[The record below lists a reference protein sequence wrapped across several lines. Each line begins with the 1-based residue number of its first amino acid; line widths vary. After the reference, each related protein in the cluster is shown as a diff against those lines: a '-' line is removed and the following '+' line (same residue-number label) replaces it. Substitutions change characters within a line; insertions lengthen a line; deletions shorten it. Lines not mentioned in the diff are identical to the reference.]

1 MTSWYFLV
9 EKGKTIGPLEKEAV
23 DLAIKKGR
31 LGPFDLLYR
40 EGEEKWQPT
49 HKFEEFRHLF
59 QGRISATI
67 DDSWIVLQK
76 KSQGAKV
83 SYEQKGPYLSERVKE
98 LLQLGEIQYSDFIW
112 REGQKEWRRIST
124 LDFFNPPPVKW
135 KPAALLPQD
144 VELDEEVTSGQGIAI
159 EPVDLSAVTQMRSDL
174 DKQKPKEAVTEDLTQ
189 TLPPA
194 AESVTLPK
202 KVRIPKGLE
211 PKRSTPVEAPSEP
224 LVSTSR
230 GLGSLV
236 RWPYVFLIAG
246 FLILGGFIY
255 WHRVEISKLMGQP
268 IFQEAGPTKPKKVAP
283 TPAPPAAPEVPAAR
297 VESPPVPSQ
306 APSAAA
312 VQEAPK
318 PKVEIQLPK
327 TEPSRLKIKIN
338 RRGSDTVADFSTDAS
353 FHFPIQVTVIGE
365 AAEILGQ
372 VSVYRELTVK
382 WQVNERPNLNLS
394 KLGLGQGKYR
404 IHAQIRDFE
413 DDGRFRIGKDDRV
426 FRAELDRHRK
436 MISLPF
442 QRERRRVILAGLE
455 LQGLISRAQSVF
467 QAGATSSAGYLTWKG
482 QLNDWTKRTLG
493 TVNLSN
499 PRTLVFPGMWLELG
513 DLREDLSG
521 AAEDLES
528 GATDRVQKVRSEV
541 SRMLKQINEF
551 VDRSQKLSLFGR
563 GG

>member
-76 KSQGAKV
+76 KVRGTKV
-83 SYEQKGPYLSERVKE
+83 SYEQKGPYLTERVKE

-135 KPAALLPQD
+135 KSVALLPQD
-144 VELDEEVTSGQGIAI
+144 VELDEEVTSGQGIVI
-159 EPVDLSAVTQMRSDL
+159 EPVDLSAVTQIHFDL
-174 DKQKPKEAVTEDLTQ
+174 EKQKPKEAVTEDLTQ

-194 AESVTLPK
+194 AEVVSLPK
-202 KVRIPKGLE
+202 KIRIPKGLE
-211 PKRSTPVEAPSEP
+211 PKRAAPSEVLSEP
-224 LVSTSR
+224 LVATGRLRSR
-230 GLGSLV
+230 L
-236 RWPYVFLIAG
+236 RWPYVFLVAG
-246 FLILGGFIY
+246 FLVLGGFVY
-255 WHRVEISKLMGQP
+255 LHRIEISKLMGRP
-268 IFQEAGPTKPKKVAP
+268 IWQEAGTSKPKVVAP
-283 TPAPPAAPEVPAAR
+283 APVPTSSPEITSAR
-297 VESPPVPSQ
+297 TENLPVPSPT
-306 APSAAA
+306 PSVPVA
-312 VQEAPK
+312 QEAPK
-318 PKVEIQLPK
+318 PKIENQSSRV
-327 TEPSRLKIKIN
+327 EPSRLKIRIN

-353 FHFPIQVTVIGE
+353 IHFPIQVTVIGE

-372 VSVYRELTVK
+372 VSVYRELTVR
-382 WQVNERPNLNLS
+382 WQAHERPNLNMS

-404 IHAQIRDFE
+404 IHAQIKDFE
-413 DDGRFRIGKDDRV
+413 DEARFRIGKDDRA

-436 MISLPF
+436 LISLPF

-467 QAGATSSAGYLTWKG
+467 QTGATSSAGYLTWKG
-482 QLNDWTKRTLG
+482 QLHDWTKRTLG

-499 PRTLVFPGMWLELG
+499 PRTLVFPSMWLELG
-513 DLREDLSG
+513 DLREDLNG
-521 AAEDLES
+521 AAENLES
-528 GATDRVQKVRSEV
+528 GASDRVQKVRPEV
-541 SRMLKQINEF
+541 SRMLKQVNEF